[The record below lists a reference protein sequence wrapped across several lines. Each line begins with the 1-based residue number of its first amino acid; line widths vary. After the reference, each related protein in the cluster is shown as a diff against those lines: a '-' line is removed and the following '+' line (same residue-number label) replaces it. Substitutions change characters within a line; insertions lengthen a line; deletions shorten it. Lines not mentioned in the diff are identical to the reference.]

1 MKKETG
7 GNEIPAF
14 LTELLYRQYG
24 SAAENI
30 LRGYVQKRPV
40 TLRANLLKTNLE
52 SVEKA
57 LSSLGFHCERA
68 AVPFAL
74 IVTNASEEDLSR
86 SAPYERG
93 EIYLQSL
100 SSMIPPFL
108 LNAQEGESI
117 LDMTAAPGGKTCEIS
132 ALTGGKAFLTACER
146 DKIRFDRM
154 NFNLKRQ
161 GVPHVN
167 TICRDALM
175 LDDFFRFDKI
185 LLDAPCSGS
194 GTITVG
200 ERIKISEKLV
210 QNSAILQVKLLNKA
224 LNLLK
229 KGGILIYSTCSVLQ
243 TENEAVLQTAFKR
256 GDCELVPP
264 ELPFDLPRLPSTPN
278 TICIPPNEL
287 YEGFFTAILR
297 KQ

>member
-167 TICRDALM
+167 TI
-175 LDDFFRFDKI
+175 
-185 LLDAPCSGS
+185 
-194 GTITVG
+194 
-200 ERIKISEKLV
+200 
-210 QNSAILQVKLLNKA
+210 
-224 LNLLK
+224 
-229 KGGILIYSTCSVLQ
+229 
-243 TENEAVLQTAFKR
+243 AVMR
-256 GDCELVPP
+256 
-264 ELPFDLPRLPSTPN
+264 
-278 TICIPPNEL
+278 
-287 YEGFFTAILR
+287 
-297 KQ
+297 